1 MISWIT
7 LNINDLIQVALQVVG
22 AFAIIAAW
30 TPNSADNKVAS
41 TLLEAVN
48 FLGGNLNKARNA
60 PDA

>member
-1 MISWIT
+1 MIEWIT
-7 LNINDLIQVALQVVG
+7 LNINDLVQVVLQVVG

-30 TPNSADNKVAS
+30 TPNTADNRVAS

-48 FLGGNLNKARNA
+48 FLGGNLNRARNA

>member
-1 MISWIT
+1 MINWIS
-7 LNINDLIQVALQVVG
+7 LNINDLVQVVLQVVG
-22 AFAIIAAW
+22 AFAIIASW
-30 TPNSADNKVAS
+30 TPNTADNKVAA

>member
-7 LNINDLIQVALQVVG
+7 LNINDIVQIALQVVG

-30 TPNSADNKVAS
+30 TPNTADNKVAS

>member
-1 MISWIT
+1 MINWIT
-7 LNINDLIQVALQVVG
+7 TNISDLVQIGLQIAG

-41 TLLEAVN
+41 MILEAVN
-48 FLGGNLNKARNA
+48 FLGANLGKARNA

>member
-1 MISWIT
+1 MIDWIT
-7 LNINDLIQVALQVVG
+7 LNLDNLVQVVLQVVG

-30 TPNSADNKVAS
+30 TPNAADNKIAS
-41 TLLEAVN
+41 ALLEAIN

>member
-7 LNINDLIQVALQVVG
+7 LNINDLVQVALQVVG
-22 AFAIIAAW
+22 AFAIIATW
-30 TPNSADNKVAS
+30 TPNTADNKIAS

>member
-1 MISWIT
+1 MIDWIT
-7 LNINDLIQVALQVVG
+7 LNINGLVQVVLQVVG
-22 AFAIIAAW
+22 AFAIIASW
-30 TPNSADNKVAS
+30 TPNTADNKVAA

>member
-1 MISWIT
+1 MIDWIT
-7 LNINDLIQVALQVVG
+7 LNMNDLVQVVLQVVG

-30 TPNSADNKVAS
+30 TPNAADNKIAS
-41 TLLEAVN
+41 TLLEAIN

>member
-1 MISWIT
+1 MIDWIT
-7 LNINDLIQVALQVVG
+7 LNLDNLVQVVLQVVG

-30 TPNSADNKVAS
+30 TPNAADNKIAS
-41 TLLEAVN
+41 ALLEAVN

>member
-1 MISWIT
+1 MIDWIT
-7 LNINDLIQVALQVVG
+7 LNLDNLVQVVLQVVG

-30 TPNSADNKVAS
+30 TPNTADNKIAS
-41 TLLEAVN
+41 ALLEAVN